1 VGAKNSS
8 TTLKIFSK
16 MTKLFS
22 SINPYNGEKLAEYPI
37 MSRLELDKKIS
48 LSQKA
53 FKSWKNTSFQER
65 SILLKKAGQIL
76 KEKHE
81 IFAQLI
87 TSEMGKTIAE
97 ARAEVL
103 KSVTVCDYYAEKAE
117 ILLAPQILETP
128 FTAKVVYEPIGCVY
142 AIMPWNFPFWQVFRF
157 ATAALSAGNTAML
170 KHAPNVTGCSLAIE
184 GIFREAGFPEGV
196 FQSLISDIDDVE
208 YVVAHDIVQA
218 MTLTGS
224 EKAGVAVGALAGK
237 LLKKSVLELG
247 GSDPVLVLDDA
258 NVDKAAQ
265 VAVQSRLFNAGQT
278 CISAK
283 RFLVTPKNSE
293 AFIEK
298 VKFYLSQYKQG
309 NPLDETVKVA
319 PLARLDLSQNL
330 HRQLQESLSLGAN
343 QLFGGQIDGCNFEPA
358 LLVGNSTQMPIFAE
372 ETFGPLAAILT
383 VKDENEML
391 EIANQSPYGLAASIW
406 TEDREKGEKIAR
418 KIEAGSVFVN
428 SLVRSDARIPSGG
441 IKKSGYGRELAQEGI
456 KEFTNVKSI
465 IIE

>member
-1 VGAKNSS
+1 
-8 TTLKIFSK
+8 
-16 MTKLFS
+16 MTKTFQ
-22 SINPYNGEKLAEYPI
+22 SINPYNGEKLAEYAI
-37 MSRLELDKKIS
+37 MSRLELDKKIA

-53 FKSWKNTSFQER
+53 FKSWKNFSFQER
-65 SILLKKAGQIL
+65 GVLLKKAGQIL
-76 KEKHE
+76 QQKHE

-87 TSEMGKTIAE
+87 TSEMGKTITE

-103 KSVTVCDYYAEKAE
+103 KCVSVCDYYADKAE
-117 ILLAPQILETP
+117 TLLASQTLETP

-184 GIFREAGFPEGV
+184 GIFREAGFAEGV
-196 FQSLISDIDDVE
+196 FQSLISDIDDIE
-208 YVVAHDIVQA
+208 YVVSSDIVQA

-224 EKAGVAVGALAGK
+224 EKAGSAVGALAGK
-237 LLKKSVLELG
+237 LIKKSVLELG

-258 NVDKAAQ
+258 NVEKAAQ
-265 VAVQSRLFNAGQT
+265 VAVQSRMLNAGQT

-293 AFIEK
+293 EFTEK
-298 VKFYLSQYKQG
+298 VKFFLAQYKQG
-309 NPLDETVKVA
+309 NPLDENTKVG
-319 PLARLDLSQNL
+319 PLARLDLAENL
-330 HRQLQESLSLGAN
+330 YRQMQDSIEQGAFKV
-343 QLFGGQIDGCNFEPA
+343 FGGQMDACNFEPA
-358 LLVGNSTQMPIFAE
+358 LLTGISAQMPIFSE
-372 ETFGPLAAILT
+372 ETFGPLASILT
-383 VKDENEML
+383 VKDEDEMV
-391 EIANQSPYGLAASIW
+391 EIANRNPYGLGASVW

-418 KIEAGSVFVN
+418 KVEAGSVFVN
-428 SLVRSDARIPSGG
+428 SLVRSDARIPFGG